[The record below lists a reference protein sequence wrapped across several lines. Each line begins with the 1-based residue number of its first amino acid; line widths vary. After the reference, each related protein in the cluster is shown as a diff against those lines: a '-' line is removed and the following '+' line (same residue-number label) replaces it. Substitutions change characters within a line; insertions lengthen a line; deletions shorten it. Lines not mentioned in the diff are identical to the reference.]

1 MQRIFLTGYMGA
13 GKTTLG
19 RDLSDFLGLSF
30 IDLDVFIEERFHKTI
45 RQIFAE
51 QGEEA
56 FRQLEKRMLHEVAEF
71 EDIIISTGGGT
82 PCFFDNM
89 SFMNSCGKTVYLR
102 VSIDELAN
110 RLEQFRHTRPV
121 LQNRTGD
128 ELKAFIRENLE
139 GRLPFYE
146 QAQLI
151 FDAETMETCEDVR
164 RLSERLAE
172 QLTQGS

>member
-51 QGEEA
+51 RGEEA
-56 FRQLEKRMLHEVAEF
+56 FRELERRMLHEVAEF
-71 EDIIISTGGGT
+71 EDIIVSTGGGT

-89 SFMNSCGKTVYLR
+89 SFMNACGQTVYLR
-102 VSIDELAN
+102 ISIDELAA
-110 RLEQFRHTRPV
+110 RLEMARQTRPV
-121 LQNRTGD
+121 LQNRTG
-128 ELKAFIRENLE
+128 EALKAFIRESLE
-139 GRLPFYE
+139 SRLPFYE
-146 QAQLI
+146 QARFI
-151 FDAETMETCEDVR
+151 FDAETMDTHDDVR
-164 RLSERLAE
+164 KLSERLA
-172 QLTQGS
+172 QILAQ

>member
-51 QGEEA
+51 RGEEA
-56 FRQLEKRMLHEVAEF
+56 FRELERRMLHEVAEF
-71 EDIIISTGGGT
+71 EDIIVSTGGGT

-89 SFMNSCGKTVYLR
+89 SFMNSCGQTVYLR
-102 VSIDELAN
+102 VSIDELAA
-110 RLEQFRHTRPV
+110 RLEMARQTRPV
-121 LQNRTGD
+121 LQNRTG
-128 ELKAFIRENLE
+128 EALKAFIRESLE
-139 GRLPFYE
+139 SRLPFYE
-146 QAQLI
+146 QARFI
-151 FDAETMETCEDVR
+151 FDAETMDTHDDVR
-164 RLSERLAE
+164 KLSERLA
-172 QLTQGS
+172 QVLAQ

>member
-51 QGEEA
+51 RGEEA
-56 FRQLEKRMLHEVAEF
+56 FRELERRMLHEVAEF
-71 EDIIISTGGGT
+71 EDIVVSTGGGT

-89 SFMNSCGKTVYLR
+89 SFMNSCGQTVYLR
-102 VSIDELAN
+102 VSIDELAA
-110 RLEQFRHTRPV
+110 RLEMARQTRPV
-121 LQNRTGD
+121 LQNRTG
-128 ELKAFIRENLE
+128 EALKAFIRESLE
-139 GRLPFYE
+139 SRLPFYE
-146 QAQLI
+146 QARFI
-151 FDAETMETCEDVR
+151 FDAETMDTHDDVR
-164 RLSERLAE
+164 KLSERLA
-172 QLTQGS
+172 QILAQ

>member
-51 QGEEA
+51 RGEEA
-56 FRQLEKRMLHEVAEF
+56 FRELERRMLHEVAEF
-71 EDIIISTGGGT
+71 EDVIVSTGGGT

-89 SFMNSCGKTVYLR
+89 SFMNSCGQTVYLR
-102 VSIDELAN
+102 VSIDELAA
-110 RLEQFRHTRPV
+110 RLEMARQTRPV
-121 LQNRTGD
+121 LQNRTG
-128 ELKAFIRENLE
+128 EALKAFIRESLE
-139 GRLPFYE
+139 SRLPFYE
-146 QAQLI
+146 QARFI
-151 FDAETMETCEDVR
+151 FDAETMDTHDDVR
-164 RLSERLAE
+164 KLSERLA
-172 QLTQGS
+172 QILAQ

>member
-51 QGEEA
+51 RGEEA
-56 FRQLEKRMLHEVAEF
+56 FRELERRMLHEVAEF
-71 EDIIISTGGGT
+71 EDIIVSTGGGT

-89 SFMNSCGKTVYLR
+89 SFMNSCGQTVYLR
-102 VSIDELAN
+102 VSIDELAA
-110 RLEQFRHTRPV
+110 RLEMARQTRPV
-121 LQNRTGD
+121 LQNRTG
-128 ELKAFIRENLE
+128 EALKAFIRESLE
-139 GRLPFYE
+139 SRLPFYE
-146 QAQLI
+146 QARFI
-151 FDAETMETCEDVR
+151 FDAETMDTHDDVR
-164 RLSERLAE
+164 KLSERLA
-172 QLTQGS
+172 QILAQ

>member
-51 QGEEA
+51 RGEEA
-56 FRQLEKRMLHEVAEF
+56 FRELERRMLHEVAEF
-71 EDIIISTGGGT
+71 EDIVVSTGGGT

-89 SFMNSCGKTVYLR
+89 SFMNSCGQTVYLR
-102 VSIDELAN
+102 VSIDELAA
-110 RLEQFRHTRPV
+110 RLEMARQTRPV
-121 LQNRTGD
+121 LQNRTG
-128 ELKAFIRENLE
+128 EALKAFIRESLE
-139 GRLPFYE
+139 SRLPFYE
-146 QAQLI
+146 QARFI
-151 FDAETMETCEDVR
+151 FDAETMDTHDDVR
-164 RLSERLAE
+164 KLSERLA
-172 QLTQGS
+172 QVLAQ

>member
-51 QGEEA
+51 RGEEA
-56 FRQLEKRMLHEVAEF
+56 FRELERRMLHEVAEF
-71 EDIIISTGGGT
+71 EDIIVSTGGGT

-89 SFMNSCGKTVYLR
+89 SFMNVCGQTVYLR
-102 VSIDELAN
+102 VSIDELAA
-110 RLEQFRHTRPV
+110 RLEMARQTRPV
-121 LQNRTGD
+121 LQNRTG
-128 ELKAFIRENLE
+128 EALKAFIRESLE
-139 GRLPFYE
+139 SRLPFYE
-146 QAQLI
+146 QARFI
-151 FDAETMETCEDVR
+151 FDAETMDTHDDVR
-164 RLSERLAE
+164 KLSERLA
-172 QLTQGS
+172 QILAQ

>member
-51 QGEEA
+51 RGEEA
-56 FRQLEKRMLHEVAEF
+56 FRELERRMLHEVAEF
-71 EDIIISTGGGT
+71 EDIIVSTGGGT

-89 SFMNSCGKTVYLR
+89 SFMNSCGQTVYLR
-102 VSIDELAN
+102 VSIDELAA
-110 RLEQFRHTRPV
+110 RLEMARQTRPV
-121 LQNRTGD
+121 LQNRTG
-128 ELKAFIRENLE
+128 EAVKAFIRESLE
-139 GRLPFYE
+139 SRLPFYE
-146 QAQLI
+146 QARFI
-151 FDAETMETCEDVR
+151 FDAETMDTHDDVR
-164 RLSERLAE
+164 KLSERLA
-172 QLTQGS
+172 QILAQ